1 MISGFQ
7 VKFILFL
14 RGKNRLNF
22 SCCCPDFGRK
32 AIQEFGPN
40 QEVLNILCQFI
51 EASSNEIQVIAITVL
66 DPHPDLH
73 FHIFSWYLYFY
84 SILSPGGDE
93 IGCAPGMVTLIVK
106 L

>member
-1 MISGFQ
+1 MIFFSGE
-7 VKFILFL
+7 K
-14 RGKNRLNF
+14 KKLNF
-22 SCCCPDFGRK
+22 SCCCPDFCRK

-51 EASSNEIQVIAITVL
+51 EASSNEILVIEITVL

-73 FHIFSWYLYFY
+73 FHIFSWNLYFY

-93 IGCAPGMVTLIVK
+93 IGCAPGMAFTLIVK
-106 L
+106 V